1 MKLDTET
8 LILDL
13 RSLTRGINTG
23 VFTLPLRKVQWN
35 IEEVEPAE
43 ETGTLELS
51 ADLEEGALICTG
63 RFDAVFLIPCARCLE
78 LARFHVSEDILRK
91 YSWLPGILGDE
102 DIEMVPD
109 SGRIQLLDA
118 LREAVILSIPGK
130 PLCAPDCP
138 GIDYI

>member
-1 MKLDTET
+1 VKLDTET
-8 LILDL
+8 LVLDL
-13 RSLTRGINTG
+13 RSLTRGINAG
-23 VFTLPLRKVQWN
+23 VFTLPLREIRWD

-51 ADLEEGALICTG
+51 ADLEEGTLVCTG
-63 RFDAVFLIPCARCLE
+63 RFDAVFLTPCARCLE
-78 LARFHVSEDILRK
+78 PARFDVREDILRK
-91 YSWLPGILGDE
+91 YSWLAGILEDE
-102 DIEMVPD
+102 DMEMVPD